1 MRIGSPA
8 HKELLCRSFFEAHR
22 KYEPEDLPWPALDA
36 EALALLR
43 GIPFWTHAVQAEADA
58 GPMITAVAARER
70 DPLLREALELQAA
83 EETRH
88 ARLLGHMIALYELP
102 CGEVHVDMPA
112 DVIEGFIDFGFEE
125 CLDSFGAFGLFKLAR
140 EHMLVPEPVFAI
152 FDRVMQEEAHHI
164 TFFINWFAH
173 RQANRGLVPRLLR
186 PPKSGWHYAKAIR
199 KIVNLVRSDDTPDGK
214 DFVVTGAAAFVENLT
229 PRLVVDACLSE
240 NERRLADVD
249 RRLLVPRLIPDLARI
264 ARMVLGLVPARST
277 ARIAANG
284 HAAEPRADPIRD
296 PRCTTPIPP
305 APTPGSDRP
314 TFRKPARAIDEKT
327 ATRPRAACS
336 TPWCRS

>member
-22 KYEPEDLPWPALDA
+22 KYEPADLPWPALDA
-36 EALALLR
+36 DALALLR

-70 DPLLREALELQAA
+70 DPLLREALELQAT

-88 ARLLGHMIALYELP
+88 ARLLRHMIDLYDLP
-102 CGEVHVDMPA
+102 CGDVHVDMPA

-140 EHMLVPEPVFAI
+140 ENMLVPEPLFSI

-173 RQANRGLVPRLLR
+173 RQVNLGGAPRLLR
-186 PPKSGWHYAKAIR
+186 LPKSGWHYAKAIR
-199 KIVNLVRSDDTPDGK
+199 KIVDLVRSDDTPEGK
-214 DFVVTGAAAFVENLT
+214 DFVVTGAAAFVDNLT
-229 PRLVVDACLSE
+229 PYLVVEACLGE
-240 NERRLADVD
+240 NERRLAHVD
-249 RRLLVPRLIPDLARI
+249 RRLLVPRLIPDLARF
-264 ARMVLGLVPARST
+264 ARMVLALLPARP
-277 ARIAANG
+277 AGRAAANG
-284 HAAEPRADPIRD
+284 RAAEPHAVPD
-296 PRCTTPIPP
+296 
-305 APTPGSDRP
+305 
-314 TFRKPARAIDEKT
+314 
-327 ATRPRAACS
+327 PRAAPLDADPPRAG
-336 TPWCRS
+336 TGL